1 MKWTNVIHV
10 LIEKLGDLIQVIS
23 QLVLLVQVL
32 VKLLER
38 QSKNCLFLLG
48 EEEQKVVDVAP
59 KKRYKEDELLTV
71 KETMAMLNVSRWK
84 IYDFLEKETLTRIK
98 KKGGGRRFLRKEVE
112 ELRYSYAV
120 MKGKV

>member
-1 MKWTNVIHV
+1 
-10 LIEKLGDLIQVIS
+10 
-23 QLVLLVQVL
+23 
-32 VKLLER
+32 
-38 QSKNCLFLLG
+38 
-48 EEEQKVVDVAP
+48 
-59 KKRYKEDELLTV
+59 
-71 KETMAMLNVSRWK
+71 MLNVSRWK